1 MSLRIKTLG
10 IIAATLAVL
19 TVSVYVASAQVVLER
34 FRSLEHDQ
42 ATENVQRA
50 RGAIN
55 TEVARINSAGG
66 DWSAWDD
73 TYQFVQDGNSAY
85 IEENLSVDS
94 LVTLRV
100 NMMLFFDLGGGL
112 VFARGVDLEQE
123 SEAPVSGQVIES
135 VSAVPGILRFRG
147 TSDFS
152 AGLVKTPE
160 GALLLSA
167 RPVVT
172 NDNQGPI
179 EGSFIIARN
188 FDEGLLEELTTVTRL
203 SLSSFPVTGAESTGD
218 RIEPINSDILSAS
231 TVLTDV
237 AGDPALGLQIEMP
250 RDVYQ
255 EGQDTIRYLLY
266 VLLTIGLAFGLLVV
280 ILLENVVVN
289 PVRRLSSFV
298 LSVGGSLS
306 RRAPEMGRDEIG
318 KLGHSVNEMLESIEV
333 SSKALEHANTE
344 LRQERAQVEQLN
356 RSLEQKVE
364 ERTND
369 LKVANDE
376 LSERNR
382 QLIRTRVLAATDAL
396 TGLANHRSFYDRI
409 HDLALVGRPVAVL
422 MIGIDGFKQI
432 NDQHGHQAGD
442 QMLVVVA
449 EVLRE
454 AVGSERVF
462 RYGGDE
468 FAVLADVDSLE
479 EARLLGERL
488 RNGVAKRLEE
498 SGLTVS
504 VGVSLYPSTASSTEE
519 AVYQADSAMYFA
531 KSAGK
536 NAVRIWHA
544 AHSTAQP
551 AQAIGRDN
559 RR

>member
-19 TVSVYVASAQVVLER
+19 AVSVYVASAQIVLER

-50 RGAIN
+50 RGAID
-55 TEVARINSAGG
+55 TEIARINSAGG

-73 TYQFVQDGNSAY
+73 TYQFVQDGNAAY

-100 NMMLFFDLGGGL
+100 NMMLFFDQGGGL

-135 VSAVPGILRFRG
+135 ISSVPGILRFRG

-167 RPVVT
+167 WPVVT

-179 EGSFIIARN
+179 TGSFIIARN
-188 FDEGLLEELTTVTRL
+188 LDEALLEELTTLTQL
-203 SLSSFPVTGAESTGD
+203 NLSSFPVDSSDSTSD

-237 AGDPALGLQIEMP
+237 AGDPALGLQVEMP

-266 VLLTIGLAFGLLVV
+266 VLLAIGLAFGLLVV
-280 ILLENVVVN
+280 IMLESVVVN

-318 KLGHSVNEMLESIEV
+318 RLGHSVNEMLESIEV
-333 SSKALEHANTE
+333 SSKALEQANRE

-376 LSERNR
+376 LRERHH
-382 QLIRTRVLAATDAL
+382 QLIKARVRAATDAL

-422 MIGIDGFKQI
+422 MIDIDGFKQI
-432 NDQHGHQAGD
+432 NDQHGHPAGD

-468 FAVLADVDSLE
+468 FAVLAEVDSLE

-504 VGVSLYPSTASSTEE
+504 VGASVYPSAAASTEE

-544 AHSTAQP
+544 AHTSAAAGQ
-551 AQAIGRDN
+551 R
-559 RR
+559 

>member
-1 MSLRIKTLG
+1 MSIRIKTLG

-19 TVSVYVASAQVVLER
+19 TVSVYVSSSQIVLAR

-50 RGAIN
+50 RGAID
-55 TEVARINSAGG
+55 TEIARINSAGG

-85 IEENLSVDS
+85 IEENLSADS

-100 NMMLFFDLGGGL
+100 NMMLFFDQGGGL

-135 VSAVPGILRFRG
+135 ISTVPGILRFRG

-188 FDEGLLEELTTVTRL
+188 LDEGLLEELTAVTQL

-266 VLLTIGLAFGLLVV
+266 VLLAIGLAFGLLVA

-318 KLGHSVNEMLESIEV
+318 KLGHSVNEMLESIEM

-376 LSERNR
+376 LRERNR
-382 QLIRTRVLAATDAL
+382 QLINARVLAATDAL

-422 MIGIDGFKQI
+422 MIDIDGFKQI
-432 NDQHGHQAGD
+432 NDQHGHQTGD

-454 AVGSERVF
+454 AVGSKRVF

-468 FAVLADVDSLE
+468 FAVLAEVDSLE

-488 RNGVAKRLEE
+488 RVGVAKRLDET
-498 SGLTVS
+498 GLTVS
-504 VGVSLYPSTASSTEE
+504 VGVSLYPSTAASTEE

-544 AHSTAQP
+544 AHTS
-551 AQAIGRDN
+551 AIAARP
-559 RR
+559 